1 ALRRQKMTFSG
12 PYELHQGGRGIVARF
27 PVMREGRFWGF
38 SSAVARLDTLFAQ
51 AGMQQIDT
59 TRYFFQLSKQNPE
72 TGKTEYFIANQPNLS
87 NKIRVRKSLP
97 DGNWELHLAAKNS
110 NEYLWAII
118 AVLLTGT
125 VLSVLLGTLVA

>member
-1 ALRRQKMTFSG
+1 
-12 PYELHQGGRGIVARF
+12 
-27 PVMREGRFWGF
+27 
-38 SSAVARLDTLFAQ
+38 
-51 AGMQQIDT
+51 QIDT

-125 VLSVLLGTLVA
+125 VLSVLLGTLVAMLLERPAESLKRSEARFQSLFNDVPVSLWLEDFSNVKAYLESLN